1 MTALYRS
8 AGPSAAALLQVIPA
22 SSSAAAEKTDRAQ
35 KRSGG
40 GGKKA
45 SAAASV
51 AAAAAAGSAS
61 TVATV
66 PDEEKGAA
74 TVTLSTRFFRCV
86 KFFLHVFVVYRV
98 FHQVADVG
106 WVYLDLGCFTVFP
119 NCSAISAQAESGRL
133 RN

>member
-51 AAAAAAGSAS
+51 AAAAAAAGSAS

-119 NCSAISAQAESGRL
+119 NCSAISAQAESGR
-133 RN
+133 